1 MEYLSKQVLN
11 IIRGTL
17 KDGCIKL
24 GDHNLG
30 SSYKL
35 MAHNANGVSVRRQ
48 IKLKD

>member
-1 MEYLSKQVLN
+1 MEHLSEQVLN
-11 IIRGTL
+11 INRRTL

-35 MAHNANGVSVRRQ
+35 MAHNANGRQ